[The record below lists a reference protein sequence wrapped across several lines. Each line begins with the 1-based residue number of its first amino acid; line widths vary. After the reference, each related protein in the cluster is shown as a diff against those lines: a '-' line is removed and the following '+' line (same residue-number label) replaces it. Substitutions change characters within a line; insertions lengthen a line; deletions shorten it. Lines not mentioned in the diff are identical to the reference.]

1 MVSIVIVAHSAA
13 LAEGAR
19 ELALQMAQGKVLI
32 AAAGGVEDPQNPIG
46 TDALRISS
54 AIQSVFGDDGVL
66 VISDLGSALLSTETA
81 IDLLPAHMRRGVR
94 LSAAPLVEGAVVAAV
109 QAALGSPIDQVEAEA
124 RRALEAKAM
133 QVGGQMGAEAT
144 RPTQSVS
151 AARQIVLTVRN
162 PLGLHARPAA
172 LFVATAARFPAA
184 IAVRNL
190 SRSRGPADAKSINQL
205 AILGVRQGDQ
215 IHVTAVGA
223 SADRAIGELE
233 ALVAANFGEADDAK
247 ASRSA
252 LPSHPLPRPSPNAGP
267 GRLLGIPASPGVAVA
282 PAHIYERATYD
293 TKHDFTSDA
302 DLESHRLE
310 AALDAARQQVQQV
323 RERALEVAGPAE
335 AKIFDAHLLC
345 LDDPELAGKAQSLIF
360 GQRMNAD
367 SAWAEAV
374 DSLVTSYEAL
384 PDLHIRARAVD
395 IIDVGRRVS
404 ALLASAG
411 VHFQPKLSHPA
422 VVIAADLTPSDV
434 AQFDP
439 ALVRGMCTALGGPNS
454 HSSILA
460 RAMGIPSVVGL
471 GLDAL
476 SIPAGTML
484 IVDGSAGEIHT
495 QPTSEEQNAVR
506 TRIEAQAATHRDDEA
521 NCQEPAITRDG
532 HRIAVFANAGSVQ
545 EVRQALRRGAEGIGV
560 LRTEFLFLGRQTAP
574 TEREQAEVYAAV
586 LDEAGSRPVIVRT
599 LDVGGDKPLPYLSLS
614 PEANPF
620 LGRRGLR
627 LSLAFP
633 DLLRTQLRALLR
645 AKTGPELRIMFP
657 MVTTLEE
664 LREGR
669 RLLREVVE
677 ELHPADGHRAT
688 QPLLGIMAEVPSTAV
703 LIDHFA
709 REVDFVSIGTNDLTQ
724 YVLAAERGNENV
736 ARLGDGCNPAVLRLV
751 SMIADGCR
759 EAGIKAAVCGEIAA
773 EPEAIPLLLGLGI
786 DELSMSPT
794 AIPHAKA
801 VVRKWSLADAR
812 ELARQ
817 GLQLDSAEAV
827 RELVKRYQLGR
838 SGQPEQQR

>member
-1 MVSIVIVAHSAA
+1 MVSIVIVAHSAT

-32 AAAGGVEDPQNPIG
+32 AAAGGVEDPENPIG
-46 TDALRISS
+46 TSALRIFD
-54 AIQSVFGDDGVL
+54 AIQSVYGDDGVL

-109 QAALGSPIDQVEAEA
+109 QAALGSPIGQVEAEA
-124 RRALEAKAM
+124 CRALEAKALHL
-133 QVGGQMGAEAT
+133 GGRTAAEVT
-144 RPTQSVS
+144 RPTQSGRTSKQV
-151 AARQIVLTVRN
+151 VLTVRN

-172 LFVATAARFPAA
+172 LFVATAARFPATT
-184 IAVRNL
+184 AVRNL
-190 SRSRGPADAKSINQL
+190 TRSRGPADAKSINQL
-205 AILGVRQGDQ
+205 AILSVRQGDQ
-215 IHVTAVGA
+215 IQVTADGTQ
-223 SADRAIGELE
+223 ADRAIAELE

-252 LPSHPLPRPSPNAGP
+252 PPAHPLPHPSPNAGP
-267 GRLLGIPASPGVAVA
+267 GRLLGIPASPGITVA
-282 PAHIYERATYD
+282 PAHIYVRATYD
-293 TKHDFTSDA
+293 TKRDAVSDPEVET
-302 DLESHRLE
+302 LRLE
-310 AALDAARQQVQQV
+310 AALEAARQQVRQV
-323 RERALEVAGPAE
+323 RERALEAAGPAE

-345 LDDPELAGKAQSLIF
+345 LDDQELAGKARSLIL
-360 GQRMNAD
+360 GERMNAD

-374 DSLVTSYEAL
+374 DSLVKSYEAL
-384 PDLHIRARAVD
+384 PDLNIRDRAVD

-411 VHFQPKLSHPA
+411 EPSQPKLSHPVI
-422 VVIAADLTPSDV
+422 VVAADLTPSDV

-439 ALVRGMCTALGGPNS
+439 ALVRGLCTALGGPNS

-460 RAMGIPSVVGL
+460 RAMGIPYVVGL

-495 QPTSEEQNAVR
+495 QPTPEEQNAVR
-506 TRIEAQAATHRDDEA
+506 TRIEAQAATDRDDEA

-532 HRIAVFANAGSVQ
+532 YPIQVSANAGSVQ
-545 EVRQALRRGAEGIGV
+545 EVRQALRRGAEGIGL

-574 TEREQAEVYAAV
+574 TESEQAEVYAAV
-586 LDEAGSRPVIVRT
+586 LDAAGSHPVIFRT
-599 LDVGGDKPLPYLSLS
+599 LDVGGDKPLTYLCL
-614 PEANPF
+614 PAEANPF

-645 AKTGPELRIMFP
+645 AKTDPELRIMFP

-664 LREGR
+664 LREAR

-677 ELHPADGHRAT
+677 ELHSADGQRSP

-736 ARLGDGCNPAVLRLV
+736 ARLGDGLHPAVLRLIR
-751 SMIADGCR
+751 MIAEGCR
-759 EAGIKAAVCGEIAA
+759 EAGIKAAVCGEMAA
-773 EPEAIPLLLGLGI
+773 DPEAIPLLLGLGI

-801 VVRKWSLADAR
+801 VVRKWSWEEAR

-817 GLQLDSAEAV
+817 AMQMDSAEAV
-827 RELVKRYQLGR
+827 RELARR
-838 SGQPEQQR
+838 P